1 MPVTTKKCITNRVL
15 KVENIEVSAAITAAY
30 AAGDA
35 IMKVYN
41 SMDYEVE
48 LKADGSPIS
57 RADKD
62 AHNEIIK
69 GLKESTIPILS
80 EEGDEIPFEVRSN
93 WPMFWMIDPLD
104 GTKEFLEQ
112 NGEFTVNIALIKKGV
127 PIFGVVY
134 SPVQKK
140 MYYGGT
146 ALKKAY
152 IEADKEP
159 AIELNHIACREL
171 PYFDTLDCVRVAISR
186 SYQNK
191 TTLDFIGRYKN
202 TELRTMGSSLKFM
215 ILAEGNADIYPRF
228 APTMEWDTAA
238 AHAILL
244 GIGYTIYQVNS
255 ENQVS
260 PNSLEY
266 NKKNLLNPSFI
277 CF

>member
-1 MPVTTKKCITNRVL
+1 M
-15 KVENIEVSAAITAAY
+15 VEDIDVSAAITAAY

-41 SMDYEVE
+41 SVDYDVA
-48 LKADGSPIS
+48 LKPDGSPIS

-62 AHNEIIK
+62 AHNEIVK
-69 GLKESTIPILS
+69 RLADSTIPILS
-80 EEGDEIPFEVRSN
+80 EEGDEIPFEVRSK
-93 WPMFWMIDPLD
+93 WPLFWMIDPLD
-104 GTKEFLEQ
+104 GTKEFVEQ

-127 PIFGVVY
+127 PIFGIVY
-134 SPVQKK
+134 SPVQRK

-146 ALKKAY
+146 ALKRAY
-152 IEADKEP
+152 IETNREP
-159 AIELNHIACREL
+159 AMELKNIESREL
-171 PYFDTLDCVRVAISR
+171 SYFDTLDSVRVVISR

-191 TTLDFIGRYKN
+191 PTLGFISHYKN
-202 TELRTMGSSLKFM
+202 TALRTMGSSLKFM
-215 ILAEGNADIYPRF
+215 ILAEGNGDIYPRY

-244 GIGYTIYQVNS
+244 SVGCNIYHVDD
-255 ENQVS
+255 ENGVS
-260 PNSLEY
+260 PNPLEY

>member
-1 MPVTTKKCITNRVL
+1 MLT
-15 KVENIEVSAAITAAY
+15 VENIDVSTAITAAY

-57 RADKD
+57 RADKN
-62 AHNEIIK
+62 AHNEIVK
-69 GLKESTIPILS
+69 GLKESAIPILS

-93 WPMFWMIDPLD
+93 WSLFWMIDPLD
-104 GTKEFLEQ
+104 GTKEFVGQ

-140 MYYGGT
+140 MYYGGK

-152 IEADKEP
+152 VEVNREP
-159 AIELNHIACREL
+159 AIELTNIACREL
-171 PYFDTLDCVRVAISR
+171 SYFDTLDCLRVAISR
-186 SYQNK
+186 SFQNK
-191 TTLDFIGRYKN
+191 PTLDFISHYKN

-215 ILAEGNADIYPRF
+215 ILAEGNADIYPRY

-244 GIGYTIYQVNS
+244 GIGYNIYQVNS
-255 ENQVS
+255 ENQVL
-260 PNSLEY
+260 PDPLQY

>member
-1 MPVTTKKCITNRVL
+1 MF
-15 KVENIEVSAAITAAY
+15 KVENIEVSTAITAAY

-62 AHNEIIK
+62 AHNEIVQ
-69 GLKESTIPILS
+69 GLAGSSIPILS

-93 WPMFWMIDPLD
+93 WSLFWMIDPLD
-104 GTKEFLEQ
+104 GTKEFVGQ
-112 NGEFTVNIALIKKGV
+112 NGEFTVNIALIKEGV

-146 ALKKAY
+146 ALQKAY
-152 IEADKEP
+152 IEVDKEP
-159 AIELNHIACREL
+159 AIELKHIACREL
-171 PYFDTLDCVRVAISR
+171 SYFDALDCVRVAISR
-186 SYQNK
+186 SFQNK
-191 TTLDFIGRYKN
+191 PTLDFISHYKN

-244 GIGYTIYQVNS
+244 SIGYNVCQVNS
-255 ENQVS
+255 ENKVS
-260 PNSLEY
+260 TIPLEY